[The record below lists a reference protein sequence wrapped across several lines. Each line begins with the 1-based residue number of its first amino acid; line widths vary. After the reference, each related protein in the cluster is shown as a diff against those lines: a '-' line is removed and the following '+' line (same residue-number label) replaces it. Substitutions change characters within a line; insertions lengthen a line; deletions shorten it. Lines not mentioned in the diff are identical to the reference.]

1 MDYRGM
7 IEAYL
12 LSRQNDL
19 TNKETFRRY
28 KHQLTES
35 VDFLI
40 SSEYSL
46 TDDKNLEALNT
57 YLQGKY
63 AEVTAR
69 KRMNLARKFLAWIES
84 QKGEDKMMNEQQAC
98 HERTEEISDMAE
110 AEKVSK
116 VDNTPSTESEQT
128 ESEIESH
135 ASDAG
140 GHEGHEEGK
149 HEQKKSGR
157 PRLGT
162 EARTERVTVYLTPTL
177 YKEVKILANLD
188 DVTIPNFIFGVLQKT
203 VDANQED
210 INEQLQLQ
218 EKRKSRQG

>member
-1 MDYRGM
+1 MDYRRM

-12 LSRQNDL
+12 LSRQNDF

-28 KHQLTES
+28 QKQLTEC
-35 VDFLI
+35 VDFFEA
-40 SSEYSL
+40 SEYSKP
-46 TDDKNLEALNT
+46 DEKYLEALST
-57 YLQGKY
+57 YLEGKY

-69 KRMNLARKFLAWIES
+69 KRMNLTRKFLAWIES
-84 QKGEDKMMNEQQAC
+84 QKGEDKMMEEQQAC

-110 AEKVSK
+110 AEKVSEAN
-116 VDNTPSTESEQT
+116 DTPSTESEQT
-128 ESEIESH
+128 ESHE
-135 ASDAG
+135 ADAG
-140 GHEGHEEGK
+140 GHEEGK

-157 PRLGT
+157 P
-162 EARTERVTVYLTPTL
+162 TPTL
-177 YKEVKILANLD
+177 YKQVKILSNLD

-218 EKRKSRQG
+218 EKRKSRQA